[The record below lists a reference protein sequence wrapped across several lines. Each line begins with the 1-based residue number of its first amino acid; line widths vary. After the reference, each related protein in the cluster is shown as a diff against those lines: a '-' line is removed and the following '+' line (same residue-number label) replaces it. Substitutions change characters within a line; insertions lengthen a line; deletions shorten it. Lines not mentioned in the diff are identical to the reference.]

1 MVAEPE
7 AGMQRPVKRVVGWVI
22 LAALVAWVIVL
33 FWAVAGGSAF
43 DFGRVW
49 VWTSV
54 VVMGAVAR
62 MTIVARLVDVTDR
75 RADEPTY
82 RI

>member
-1 MVAEPE
+1 VVAEPE
-7 AGMQRPVKRVVGWVI
+7 AGMQRLVKRVVGWVI

-33 FWAVAGGSAF
+33 FWAVTGGSAF

-54 VVMGAVAR
+54 VVLGAVAR